1 MASASGL
8 FSSQDF
14 VIASVVNFGKDDIAT
29 ILASFCFN
37 KKKRKGKISLILD
50 DKMKDIALSKI
61 LDELKWSRVEKYKKL
76 AATSES
82 KRLNSMKY

>member
-1 MASASGL
+1 MTL
-8 FSSQDF
+8 RPFLPR
-14 VIASVVNFGKDDIAT
+14 SVLTKR
-29 ILASFCFN
+29 
-37 KKKRKGKISLILD
+37 KKRKISLILD